1 VAGAFRVERA
11 ETIVA
16 SIMFSLQHRGQESCG
31 VAARFADGNI
41 HGYRGMGL
49 VKNVL
54 THEVLD
60 GLESQT
66 AIGHV
71 RYPTAGSCNTINSQ
85 PHVIEL
91 AQGAQMAICSN
102 GDVINYWQLRRG
114 LEHDHGFVFKS
125 DNDGELIGRLIAFH
139 AIVERRPIEEAI
151 AAAQEELHGAFSALL
166 LFRERMYVFRDP
178 HGIRPL
184 VMGHLSAT
192 GTEVPS
198 EGAVFASES
207 CGFGIVGARE
217 IRPVNPG
224 EILRLA
230 PGKPVE
236 TVSVNARGRQHC
248 IFELIYFSRPD
259 SRVFGENVYASRK
272 RIGATLADYDEEIAL
287 GDDLVVLAVPDSSNF
302 VALGYAERKGARFDM
317 GLLRNHYVGRTFLRP
332 QQQARDESVK
342 EKFNP
347 LPGFFPGKRVVMVD
361 DSIVRGTT
369 VRKIVRMVRGAG
381 AREVHLRIGS
391 PKVIG
396 PCHYGIDTPT
406 REELIANRMSEAEIA
421 EYIGVDSLKYLRV
434 PDLQAAAATRPVTDF
449 CRACFTNEYVF
460 PPENY
465 GL

>member
-1 VAGAFRVERA
+1 MKRLNSPSVFLNDE
-11 ETIVA
+11 
-16 SIMFSLQHRGQESCG
+16 
-31 VAARFADGNI
+31 
-41 HGYRGMGL
+41 
-49 VKNVL
+49 L
-54 THEVLD
+54 TD
-60 GLESQT
+60 
-66 AIGHV
+66 
-71 RYPTAGSCNTINSQ
+71 
-85 PHVIEL
+85 
-91 AQGAQMAICSN
+91 
-102 GDVINYWQLRRG
+102 
-114 LEHDHGFVFKS
+114 KS
-125 DNDGELIGRLIAFH
+125 
-139 AIVERRPIEEAI
+139 
-151 AAAQEELHGAFSALL
+151 S
-166 LFRERMYVFRDP
+166 Y
-178 HGIRPL
+178 
-184 VMGHLSAT
+184 
-192 GTEVPS
+192 
-198 EGAVFASES
+198 
-207 CGFGIVGARE
+207 
-217 IRPVNPG
+217 
-224 EILRLA
+224 
-230 PGKPVE
+230 
-236 TVSVNARGRQHC
+236 
-248 IFELIYFSRPD
+248 
-259 SRVFGENVYASRK
+259 
-272 RIGATLADYDEEIAL
+272 
-287 GDDLVVLAVPDSSNF
+287 F

-347 LPGFFPGKRVVMVD
+347 LPGFFPGKRVVLVD